1 MDISIAGYKLSL
13 VTLLLIGLVIFIL
26 TGHTIC
32 GCCEVQGFEG
42 FKEGMEKMM
51 KGEAKK
57 EGMGMKD
64 KKADSTHSKM

>member
-13 VTLLLIGLVIFIL
+13 VTLLLIGLVMFIL

-42 FKEGMEKMM
+42 FTEGMTKMV
-51 KGEAKK
+51 KK
-57 EGMGMKD
+57 EGMGMEMKD
-64 KKADSTHSKM
+64 KKAHSTHSKM

>member
-13 VTLLLIGLVIFIL
+13 VTLLLIGLVMFIL

-42 FKEGMEKMM
+42 FTEGMTKMVN
-51 KGEAKK
+51 GEAKK
-57 EGMGMKD
+57 EEMKD
-64 KKADSTHSKM
+64 KKAHSTHSKM

>member
-13 VTLLLIGLVIFIL
+13 VTLLLIGLVMFIL

-42 FKEGMEKMM
+42 FTEGMKNMVNGEK
-51 KGEAKK
+51 E
-57 EGMGMKD
+57 GMKD
-64 KKADSTHSKM
+64 KKAHSTHSKM

>member
-1 MDISIAGYKLSL
+1 MDISIAGYKLNL
-13 VTLLLIGLVIFIL
+13 VTLLLIGLVMFVL

-51 KGEAKK
+51 
-57 EGMGMKD
+57 EGKKD
-64 KKADSTHSKM
+64 KKADHKMSDSTHSKM

>member
-1 MDISIAGYKLSL
+1 MDISIAGYKLNL
-13 VTLLLIGLVIFIL
+13 VTLLLIGLVMFVL

-51 KGEAKK
+51 KGKK
-57 EGMGMKD
+57 EGMEMKD
-64 KKADSTHSKM
+64 KKAHSSHSKM

>member
-13 VTLLLIGLVIFIL
+13 VTLLLIGLVMFIL

-42 FKEGMEKMM
+42 FTEGMTKMVKAKNEGMET
-51 KGEAKK
+51 
-57 EGMGMKD
+57 KD
-64 KKADSTHSKM
+64 KKAHSSHSKM